1 MTSHNYD
8 DDYTQAARAQ
18 HDRVLENAIRR
29 AYDMLL
35 VLGDEDGIERRWLG
49 MVELRAE
56 LDADRRAAGAEHYD
70 RGEVDAA
77 LQRLSREPGVHVQE
91 EANRQ
96 ALVEADHQAAVR
108 FGGSSRHILLIEEPD
123 SADTDV
129 ADADDAD
136 DAGTAEA
143 GADEADED
151 ADRARNH
158 IQQDLLEGDGVA
170 EPDWAGDAEV
180 TASGDRA
187 AEAAE
192 RAATAV
198 ASAEIDA
205 LSHDLDDGP
214 DASRDDHTGHE
225 PDCHHHD
232 LHQHDERYDAM
243 EAL

>member
-1 MTSHNYD
+1 MTSHNPD
-8 DDYTQAARAQ
+8 DDYTQATQAQ

-35 VLGDEDGIERRWLG
+35 VLGDEDGIEPRRWVG
-49 MVELRAE
+49 MAELRAE
-56 LDADRRAAGAEHYD
+56 LDADRQAHGAQPYD

-77 LQRLSREPGVHVQE
+77 LQRLSWEPGVHVQE

-96 ALVEADHQAAVR
+96 ALTDADRDAAVR

-123 SADTDV
+123 HTDTDT
-129 ADADDAD
+129 ADAGGAD
-136 DAGTAEA
+136 TAEA

-151 ADRARNH
+151 ADRARNRIH
-158 IQQDLLEGDGVA
+158 QELLEGDGVA
-170 EPDWAGDAEV
+170 EPDWAADAEV

-225 PDCHHHD
+225 PAYHHHD
-232 LHQHDERYDAM
+232 GHQHDEPYDAM
-243 EAL
+243 EAR

>member
-1 MTSHNYD
+1 MTSHNH
-8 DDYTQAARAQ
+8 DDYTQATHAQ

-35 VLGDEDGIERRWLG
+35 VLGDEDGIERRWVG

-56 LDADRRAAGAEHYD
+56 LDADRRAAGAEPYD
-70 RGEVDAA
+70 RSEVDAA
-77 LQRLSREPGVHVQE
+77 LRRLSREPGVHVQE
-91 EANRQ
+91 EVNRQ
-96 ALVEADHQAAVR
+96 ALTDADRDAAVR

-123 SADTDV
+123 HTDTDTDT
-129 ADADDAD
+129 ADAGDAD
-136 DAGTAEA
+136 TAEA

-158 IQQDLLEGDGVA
+158 IHQELLEGAGVA
-170 EPDWAGDAEV
+170 EPDWAADAEV

-214 DASRDDHTGHE
+214 DASRDDHTGYE
-225 PDCHHHD
+225 PAYHHQD
-232 LHQHDERYDAM
+232 VHQHDERYDAM